1 MRNLRLHPVAG
12 MTRQPLWTL
21 ILASTAAV
29 MTSVDTMVVTTA
41 SPVLRQS
48 PHGSLPDLEWTVNAY
63 NLAFACLP
71 LTGAA
76 LGNRFGRR
84 RMFCIRLTAF
94 TAASAA
100 AAMSTTVAAL
110 ITARAV
116 QGADAALVLPLTLT
130 LISKAFPDER
140 RAAAIDVCGGVL
152 GIGGAAGP
160 VIGGAIV
167 QGISWQWIFWVN
179 VPIGAVTVV
188 LALRLRESQAGRPR
202 FDLLDVLDLDQQVT

>member
-1 MRNLRLHPVAG
+1 MDADSRVHRGPHDVCRHDGRDHRIAG
-12 MTRQPLWTL
+12 
-21 ILASTAAV
+21 AAAV
-29 MTSVDTMVVTTA
+29 A
-41 SPVLRQS
+41 ARI
-48 PHGSLPDLEWTVNAY
+48 LPDLEWTVNAY
-63 NLAFACLP
+63 NLAFACL
-71 LTGAA
+71 LLIGAA

-116 QGADAALVLPLTLT
+116 QGAGAALVLPLTLT

-202 FDLLDVLDLDQQVT
+202 FDLLGVLDLDQQVT

>member
-1 MRNLRLHPVAG
+1 M
-12 MTRQPLWTL
+12 WTL
-21 ILASTAAV
+21 ILASTAAL

-48 PHGSLPDLEWTVNAY
+48 LHGSLPDLEWTVNAY

-100 AAMSTTVAAL
+100 AAMSKRSPPSPPGPS
-110 ITARAV
+110 RAP
-116 QGADAALVLPLTLT
+116 APP
-130 LISKAFPDER
+130 SCSRSP
-140 RAAAIDVCGGVL
+140 
-152 GIGGAAGP
+152 
-160 VIGGAIV
+160 
-167 QGISWQWIFWVN
+167 
-179 VPIGAVTVV
+179 
-188 LALRLRESQAGRPR
+188 
-202 FDLLDVLDLDQQVT
+202 

>member
-48 PHGSLPDLEWTVNAY
+48 LHGSLPDLEWTVNAY
-63 NLAFACLP
+63 NLAFACL
-71 LTGAA
+71 LLIGAA

-116 QGADAALVLPLTLT
+116 QGAGAALVLPLTLT

-160 VIGGAIV
+160 GSTCSAY
-167 QGISWQWIFWVN
+167 S
-179 VPIGAVTVV
+179 TSTS
-188 LALRLRESQAGRPR
+188 R
-202 FDLLDVLDLDQQVT
+202 